1 MKNRNMAR
9 AIEALLVSPTV
20 GEAGKVCGL
29 ATRTIYNYLR
39 DPDFKVELSRR
50 QGEVVK
56 ATTAMLVGMSHEA
69 NRVLLDLL
77 KDEEVPASV
86 RARIALGI
94 KQHVAQALELQDIL
108 ERVEALENESRNKAS
123 NW

>member
-1 MKNRNMAR
+1 MNRNKLR

-20 GEAGKVCGL
+20 GEAAKVCGL
-29 ATRTIYNYLR
+29 AARTIYNYLR
-39 DPDFKVELSRR
+39 DPDFKAELSRR

-56 ATTAMLVGMSHEA
+56 ATTATLVGMSHEA
-69 NRVLLDLL
+69 NRVLLELL

-94 KQHVAQALELQDIL
+94 KQHLTQALEVQDIL
-108 ERVEALENESRNKAS
+108 ERVEALENANISKEAG
-123 NW
+123 W